1 MESFLID
8 QNKFRKTNVKDDNFL
23 KFVTSHEKRINKIH
37 KKLVDSNRKTGETQR
52 HLKPVGSRPGIR

>member
-8 QNKFRKTNVKDDNFL
+8 QNKFLKTNVKDDNFL
-23 KFVTSHEKRINKIH
+23 KFITSHEKRINKIH

>member
-23 KFVTSHEKRINKIH
+23 EFVTSHEKRINKIH
-37 KKLVDSNRKTGETQR
+37 KKLVDSNRMTGDTQK